1 MCDETRGNARIWVGR
16 DVAACFELSEDICF
30 FEGHVPASRVMRTGA
45 QARTRGHASPALR
58 RIFATTRS
66 NMFGLRSTRRISIGF
81 GTCSSAISVSW
92 VDETRSRLSVPV
104 DAMATMGARARIT
117 ALFANQAAANPS
129 SSHACPVKIA
139 GSELTLRPARFWL
152 R

>member
-1 MCDETRGNARIWVGR
+1 MRHL
-16 DVAACFELSEDICF
+16 AASHL
-30 FEGHVPASRVMRTGA
+30 A
-45 QARTRGHASPALR
+45 
-58 RIFATTRS
+58 
-66 NMFGLRSTRRISIGF
+66 GLRSTRRISIRF

-92 VDETRSRLSVPV
+92 VAETRSRLSVPV
-104 DAMATMGARARIT
+104 KAMATMGARARIT

-139 GSELTLRPARFWL
+139 GSDLTLRPATFWL